1 MKRLLIISPY
11 FPPANAAD
19 MQRVRMSLPYYHQFG
34 WEAEVVTVDCK
45 YIDIGLDELLL
56 ETVPKNVIIHRI
68 KALNKQITTKI
79 GLGSVALRSLY
90 YYRKKV
96 NSLLKQK
103 NYDLI
108 YFSTT
113 QFPVCILGA
122 YWKKKFKI
130 PYVIDLQ
137 DPWHSNYYKNKPKN
151 ERPKK
156 YWLSYRLNKYLEPLA
171 LRHADGIISVSENYI
186 SDIKTRYPELENAP
200 SSIITFSAFPP
211 DMQIAIHNRDQFPPI
226 LLPDFINLVYIGRG
240 GRDMHKAI
248 IPVFAALRLGM
259 AKQSFLFSK
268 LKLYFIGTSYAPAGQ
283 GEQTIMPLARIYGI
297 ENQIIEIT
305 DRISYYRTLST
316 LQAADALFIPG
327 SDDPAYSASK
337 IYPYLL
343 ANRPLLAVINA
354 DSPIAEI
361 LKEYNIKDVYT
372 YNKTPEVELKVM
384 AFLMNLLTGAIDL
397 PDYNINA
404 IEKYG
409 AKNMTKKQ
417 CLLFNNVLEQVKFS

>member
-1 MKRLLIISPY
+1 
-11 FPPANAAD
+11 
-19 MQRVRMSLPYYHQFG
+19 MQRVRMSLPYYYQFG

-45 YIDIGLDELLL
+45 YIDIGLDELLPG
-56 ETVPKNVIIHRI
+56 TIPKNIIIHQI

-103 NYDLI
+103 KYDLI

-122 YWKKKFKI
+122 YWKKKFKV

-156 YWLSYRLNKYLEPLA
+156 YWFSYRLNKYLEPLA
-171 LRHADGIISVSENYI
+171 LRHVDGIISVSENYI
-186 SDIKTRYPELENAP
+186 SDIKTRYPELENTPA
-200 SSIITFSAFPP
+200 STITFGVFPP
-211 DMQIAIHNRDQFPPI
+211 DMQIAIHNRDKFPPI
-226 LLPDFINLVYIGRG
+226 LSPGFINLVYIGRG
-240 GRDMHKAI
+240 GQDMHEAI
-248 IPVFAALRLGM
+248 RPVFAALRLGM
-259 AKQSFLFSK
+259 ANQSFLFNK

-283 GEQTIMPLARIYGI
+283 GEQTIIPLAKTYGI

-305 DRISYYRTLST
+305 DRISYYQTLST
-316 LQAADALFIPG
+316 LQVADALFIPG

-337 IYPYLL
+337 IYPYFLT
-343 ANRPLLAVINA
+343 NRPLLAVINA
-354 DSPIAEI
+354 DSPIAPI
-361 LKEYNIKDVYT
+361 LQEYNIKHVYT
-372 YNKTPEVELKVM
+372 YNKTPDVKLKVM
-384 AFLMNLLTGAIDL
+384 AFLMELLTGAIDL
-397 PDYNINA
+397 PDYSMNA

-417 CLLFNNVLEQVKFS
+417 CLLFDSVLEQLKRS

>member
-1 MKRLLIISPY
+1 
-11 FPPANAAD
+11 
-19 MQRVRMSLPYYHQFG
+19 MQRVRMSLPYYEEYG

-45 YIDIGLDELLL
+45 YVDFLQDELLL
-56 ETVPKNVIIHRI
+56 EGIPANIIIHRI
-68 KALNKQITTKI
+68 KALDQRLTSKF
-79 GLGSVALRSLY
+79 GLGNIALRSLNS
-90 YYRKKV
+90 YRKKV
-96 NSLLKQK
+96 NLLLSEKK
-103 NYDLI
+103 YDLI

-130 PYVIDLQ
+130 PFVIDLQ
-137 DPWHSNYYKNKPKN
+137 DPWHSNYYENKPQN

-156 YWLSYRLNKYLEPLA
+156 YWFSYRLNKYLEPLA

-186 SDIKTRYPELENAP
+186 SDIKTRYLELENRPA
-200 SSIITFSAFPP
+200 STITFGSFPP
-211 DMQIAIHNRDQFPPI
+211 DMRIAVQNRDKFPPI
-226 LLPDFINLVYIGRG
+226 LLPDFISLVYIGRG

-248 IPVFAALRLGM
+248 TPVFEALRSGM
-259 AKQSFLFSK
+259 ATQSFLFSK

-343 ANRPLLAVINA
+343 ASRPLLAVINA